1 MRFFIPHTSKAEAE
15 AAYSDIAGSL
25 KRQFRLPI
33 QERRILSLS
42 YTNSKKR
49 WQAKVGQLEQQE
61 HQYEILAIFE
71 SKSFIIFTRS
81 LDGGPGPIIL
91 VDKDEVTA
99 VEDFDQAGA
108 KTPLNIKEGAV

>member
-15 AAYSDIAGSL
+15 GAYSDIVASL
-25 KRQFRLPI
+25 KSQFRLPI
-33 QERRILSLS
+33 HERRILSLS

-49 WQAKVGQLEQQE
+49 WHAKVGQLEQQE
-61 HQYEILAIFE
+61 QRYEILAIFE

-81 LDGGPGPIIL
+81 TSGDPGPIIL

-99 VEDFDQAGA
+99 VEDFEQPGA
-108 KTPLNIKEGAV
+108 KAPLNLKERAI